1 MEEDDEQM
9 IKKMTIED
17 DKIKI
22 TAPFHVTE
30 EGGQTRT
37 VYSDHNPMILE
48 TNYVLKEIKKVED
61 GTKSV
66 MTPDGYKKYKEE
78 IDKEKVSA
86 VWDKDA
92 SVQQKYTEWSQMILN
107 IKEKHETVLKPKAK
121 RKSKTMRMLL
131 QEKKKLKIM
140 VKTTRDEE
148 LEKRIKIL
156 KERII
161 KEKCDR
167 RYRRLIKTCEKI
179 CKKGQLDS
187 GGFWQLQK
195 KMK

>member
-1 MEEDDEQM
+1 
-9 IKKMTIED
+9 
-17 DKIKI
+17 
-22 TAPFHVTE
+22 
-30 EGGQTRT
+30 
-37 VYSDHNPMILE
+37 MILE

-107 IKEKHETVLKPKAK
+107 IKEKHKTVLKPKAK

-179 CKKGQLDS
+179 CTKGQLDS
-187 GGFWQLQK
+187 GRFWQLQK
-195 KMK
+195 KMKGKRKEDAHAVKNQK